1 MKRGKNTLSPNS
13 AITEGLEDVRKGRVY
28 GPFATT
34 AEMLASLKG
43 KRGKRLLPEKR
54 KELQRLAAQPDL
66 HIDLTDIPEVQEI
79 PSDAETGKFY
89 RRKRFATGS
98 RNPA

>member
-13 AITEGLEDVRKGRVY
+13 AITEGLEDVRKGRVH
-28 GPFATT
+28 GPFDT
-34 AEMLASLKG
+34 AEEMLASLKG
-43 KRGKRLLPEKR
+43 KRGKRLSPEER
-54 KELQRLAAQPDL
+54 KGLQRLAARPDF

-89 RRKRFATGS
+89 RRKRSATGG